1 MASFF
6 NEIRRRKV
14 SQVAGIYLVTA
25 WLIMQVVDVVN
36 EPLNLPDSF
45 GTIVIVLLAI
55 GFPLALL
62 FSWVFDLTPHGVVRT
77 PSTGDSTAGK
87 SRGLETVLA
96 ALLVVALGWI
106 AYRELGSTPYS
117 PTSVLRNSVA
127 VLPFE
132 NLSPNP
138 DDAFFAAGIHEE
150 ILNQL
155 TKLRNLSVISRTSV
169 LRYKETKLTIPEIA
183 AELHV
188 QSVMEGSVRY
198 AGDRVRIAAQLI
210 DAKTDEHL
218 WSEIYERDISDV
230 FAIQA
235 DIAINIARAL
245 EAEFSLAERE
255 SIETPLT
262 DSPQAYAA
270 YLRAIASV
278 ADIAPLMDPQDVVLF
293 HRNLDEAIAADPGFA
308 QAHALKAF
316 EYAFSAIRT
325 YPLAAE
331 SGGAAYEALAR
342 EQAMLALQAD
352 PDLGT
357 AHAALAI
364 LNMLARRGPEA
375 RAAFERAYELGPN
388 DLNVIADYAVFLAQ
402 WGDYDRADEL
412 IRYTLEIAPNNP
424 SSLAPAGYAYL
435 LAGDYARAAN
445 ANRAAGLIAPQL
457 TIVYPLL
464 GLAETGR
471 GNSDDALDALHL
483 AEQLL
488 ATVSAPDQL
497 AQTAY
502 AYGLLGRD
510 DDAKRVFAKIGS
522 LAEGYYVGPGSW
534 AAAFLAIGDK
544 QGALEWL
551 ERAAAMRTPD
561 EGFIVLSILAANALS
576 DPVLD
581 EPAFRDVR
589 ARLGYRD

>member
-1 MASFF
+1 MASVC

-14 SQVAGIYLVTA
+14 SQVAGIDLVTA

-36 EPLNLPDSF
+36 EPLILPESF
-45 GTIVIVLLAI
+45 GAIVIVLLAI

-87 SRGLETVLA
+87 SRRLETVLA

-106 AYRELGSTPYS
+106 AYRELDGTPDS

-155 TKLRNLSVISRTSV
+155 AKLRNLSVISRTSV
-169 LRYKETKLTIPEIA
+169 LRYKDTDLTIPAIA

-188 QSVMEGSVRY
+188 QSVMEGSVGY

-210 DAKTDEHL
+210 DAETDEHL

-230 FAIQA
+230 FAIQTDIA
-235 DIAINIARAL
+235 INIAINIARAL

-255 SIETPLT
+255 SIETSLT

-293 HRNLDEAIAADPGFA
+293 HRNLDEAIAADPRFA

-325 YPLAAE
+325 YPLANA

-357 AHAALAI
+357 AHDALAI

-375 RAAFERAYELGPN
+375 RAAFERALSNKPGTFSVPR
-388 DLNVIADYAVFLAQ
+388 DLFL
-402 WGDYDRADEL
+402 
-412 IRYTLEIAPNNP
+412 
-424 SSLAPAGYAYL
+424 
-435 LAGDYARAAN
+435 
-445 ANRAAGLIAPQL
+445 
-457 TIVYPLL
+457 
-464 GLAETGR
+464 
-471 GNSDDALDALHL
+471 
-483 AEQLL
+483 
-488 ATVSAPDQL
+488 
-497 AQTAY
+497 
-502 AYGLLGRD
+502 
-510 DDAKRVFAKIGS
+510 K
-522 LAEGYYVGPGSW
+522 
-534 AAAFLAIGDK
+534 
-544 QGALEWL
+544 
-551 ERAAAMRTPD
+551 
-561 EGFIVLSILAANALS
+561 
-576 DPVLD
+576 
-581 EPAFRDVR
+581 
-589 ARLGYRD
+589 